1 MSFLSA
7 LGPHL
12 GQTHSGPGHKN
23 DATVCVS
30 SCVHPLCGFRRHCFL
45 GILSPLA
52 LTLFLSPVHQISLS
66 LREGYEGEIYPSLL
80 GMTAP
85 SLSFFAYSLAVGFC
99 ICPHLQK
106 EEAILCSRM
115 PGVILVRD
123 S

>member
-1 MSFLSA
+1 MCASIVWFSKALLPWYPVSSGSYTLSA
-7 LGPHL
+7 
-12 GQTHSGPGHKN
+12 
-23 DATVCVS
+23 
-30 SCVHPLCGFRRHCFL
+30 
-45 GILSPLA
+45 
-52 LTLFLSPVHQISLS
+52 PVHQISLS